1 MIATRCRSS
10 VEEAVRPKIGFSP
23 RSCVSDP
30 VSYSAVP
37 IGAPVARPPRSARSS
52 STSRQDSP
60 QRRYQR
66 TATVIT
72 SGGKRNPAKP
82 DLGRDGGTRRRRIS
96 PPCPTCD
103 PSTQQ
108 SPGSADLIRS
118 SGRFVPRRRDG
129 QLPRVLRAGRGPLS
143 PGTVR
148 RPGRRHFAYPDL
160 RRRKS
165 TLDILLN
172 VLLHSASGRRSS
184 TTRRIISAHKVQK
197 TVAPFGWSRQEPKT
211 SEAAGPI

>member
-108 SPGSADLIRS
+108 SPWACRPDAQFR
-118 SGRFVPRRRDG
+118 RFVPRGGVGNCPGCSGQAAARCRRAPPEG
-129 QLPRVLRAGRGPLS
+129 QVG
-143 PGTVR
+143 GT
-148 RPGRRHFAYPDL
+148 
-160 RRRKS
+160 
-165 TLDILLN
+165 
-172 VLLHSASGRRSS
+172 LHI
-184 TTRRIISAHKVQK
+184 RI
-197 TVAPFGWSRQEPKT
+197 
-211 SEAAGPI
+211 